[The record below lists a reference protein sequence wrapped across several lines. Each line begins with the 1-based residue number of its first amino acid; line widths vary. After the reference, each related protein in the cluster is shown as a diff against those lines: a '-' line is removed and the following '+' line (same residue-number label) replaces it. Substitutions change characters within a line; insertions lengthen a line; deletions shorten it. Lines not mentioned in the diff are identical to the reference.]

1 MPGPRILL
9 ALFVIGVLLLAI
21 RAVVDPGVPL
31 LVESGGARW
40 IRAPGGF
47 SPLMRRPSVE
57 RSYFRTR
64 SSGTAGR
71 ASLRAFRSAVVSV
84 DGAVVHETARGG
96 ANWKESGSFEL
107 PPSNGELLVVAQN
120 ENAPPAILLSSPS
133 LGLHTDETWEAS
145 ADGLH
150 WAPAALV
157 DAPVDL
163 PIWDERDTVA
173 AAFAKTLP
181 WQGGIV
187 LVVVLAM
194 LLRIRRLA
202 TASKL
207 RWILLAAWTVLAVN
221 NIGKLP
227 LRHGFDVQDHVGYV
241 RFLIEH
247 GRLPLAD
254 EGWQFFQA
262 PFFYLVSAVVSPL
275 VEWADP
281 SLERGLRVVPLLCG
295 ALQIEIAYR
304 IARLGFPNR
313 EDLQSVALLV
323 GGFLPMN
330 LYMSQAVGNE
340 PMFAVLSSL
349 VLLQCVK
356 MLRAPPVNAR
366 ALLAPGVLLGLAL
379 LAKATGVLLVPIL
392 IVVVLS
398 SAGRRRIAALSTT
411 LGSALAVAGWFYLRN
426 WIHFGKPILV
436 GWDAET
442 GLGWWQDPGYRA
454 PEDLLRFGFSLQT
467 PVLAAVR
474 GFWDGLYSSLW
485 ADGGLSGVIGY
496 PPWNYP
502 FLFSV
507 TWLALPVT
515 AAMIAGAV
523 VPVPEESA
531 PTRSLALLAVL
542 TFLLAL
548 LLVYLEVP
556 IYVASKASYMLGI
569 TPCLGILAAAGFRPI
584 LASRT
589 GRGATACL
597 FAVLTVFVFT
607 AYLVV

>member
-9 ALFVIGVLLLAI
+9 ALFVSGVLLLAI

-31 LVESGGARW
+31 LVDSGGARW
-40 IRAPGGF
+40 IRAPGEF
-47 SPLMRRPSVE
+47 SPLMRKPSVE
-57 RSYFRTR
+57 RSFFRTR
-64 SSGTAGR
+64 SSGAAGR

-84 DGAVVHETARGG
+84 GGAVVHETARDE
-96 ANWKESGSFEL
+96 ANWKDPGSFEL
-107 PPSNGELLVVAQN
+107 PASNEELLVVAQN

-133 LGLHTDETWEAS
+133 LGIDTDETWEAS
-145 ADGLH
+145 VDGVH
-150 WAPAALV
+150 WAPAVFA
-157 DAPVDL
+157 DAPVEL
-163 PIWDERDTVA
+163 PIWDERDTVS

-194 LLRIRRLA
+194 LLRPRRLA
-202 TASKL
+202 TVSNL
-207 RWILLAAWTVLAVN
+207 RWILIAAFVVLAVN

-241 RFLIEH
+241 RFILEH

-262 PFFYLVSAVVSPL
+262 PLFYLVSAIVSPL
-275 VEWADP
+275 VEWFDP
-281 SLERGLRVVPLLCG
+281 TLERGLRVVPLLCG
-295 ALQIEIAYR
+295 AFQIEVAYR
-304 IARLGFPNR
+304 IARLGFPDR
-313 EDLQSVALLV
+313 EDLQSVGLV
-323 GGFLPMN
+323 VGSCLPMN

-340 PMFAVLSSL
+340 PMFALLSSL

-356 MLRAPPVNAR
+356 MLRAPPASAR
-366 ALLAPGVLLGLAL
+366 AFLAPGVLLGLAL
-379 LAKATGVLLVPIL
+379 LAKATGWLLLPIL
-392 IVVVLS
+392 AVVVLS
-398 SAGRRRIAALSTT
+398 SAGRNRIKALSATF
-411 LGSALAVAGWFYLRN
+411 GSALAVAGWFYLRN

-442 GLGWWQDPGYRA
+442 GIRWWQDPGYRT
-454 PEDLLRFGFSLQT
+454 PEDLLSFGFSLET
-467 PVLAAVR
+467 PVFAAVR

-515 AAMIAGAV
+515 AAMIV
-523 VPVPEESA
+523 VAFVSVPAESA
-531 PTRSLALLAVL
+531 PKRNFALLAVL
-542 TFLLAL
+542 TFLIAL

-569 TPCLGILAAAGFRPI
+569 TPCFGILAAAGFRPI
-584 LASRT
+584 LASRI
-589 GRGATACL
+589 GRGVTACL
-597 FAVLTVFVFT
+597 FAVLAVFVFT
-607 AYLVV
+607 AYFVV